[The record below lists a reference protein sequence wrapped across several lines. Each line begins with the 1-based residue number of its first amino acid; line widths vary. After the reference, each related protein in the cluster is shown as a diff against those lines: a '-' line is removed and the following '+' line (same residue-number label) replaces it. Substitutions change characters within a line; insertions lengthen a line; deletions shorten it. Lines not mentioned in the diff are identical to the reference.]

1 LSISAKADDP
11 MIDYETYCKIRD
23 HRERHGLTIIQTA
36 RALGLHPETVSKY
49 SRSEAYRQRPGVKR
63 GSRLDQYKGLIVR
76 WLDTHPLSGQ
86 QVFQRLREAGYGG
99 GLTVLKDYLRTIRP
113 PPQKAFL
120 KLAFASGECAQIDWG
135 EYGGIAVGAT
145 RRKLSFFVMVL
156 CHSRQMYVEFTVS
169 QTMEHFLACHQ
180 NAFAALGVPEKV
192 MVDNLKSAVLKR
204 LVGEAPVLNPR
215 YVDFAR
221 HHGFKIAPCN
231 VRAGWEKGRVES
243 GVGYVKKNFLNG
255 QEFTDFAHVNPAAQV
270 WLAEIANVR
279 IHGETHRRPVDLF
292 AEERAHLKLPN
303 ANPYDLARVL
313 TLRASPQFRIAL
325 DTNRYSVP
333 ARFTGQL
340 LTVKAYPDRLC
351 IYHQNELIARHVRSF
366 DRRQDIEDADHP
378 KALLEQRHNA
388 REQRL
393 LSQFLA
399 LTANAHAYYEGL
411 TARREKSSPS
421 PTSMANPTPSA
432 PSTMHSP
439 SMPSRAN
446 TSRICSSLA
455 PDASRRPQAPCPSCA
470 APICWSLTCPNLTYP
485 STRSTNHER

>member
-1 LSISAKADDP
+1 

-23 HRERHGLTIIQTA
+23 HRGRQGLTITQTA
-36 RALGLHPETVSKY
+36 RALGLHAETVSKY
-49 SRSEAYRQRPGVKR
+49 SRSEHYQKRPGLKR
-63 GSRLDQYKGLIVR
+63 GSRLDPYKGLIVR

-86 QVFQRLREAGYGG
+86 QIFQRLREAGYSG
-99 GLTVLKDYLRTIRP
+99 GLTVLKDYIRTIRP
-113 PPQKAFL
+113 APQKAFL
-120 KLAFASGECAQIDWG
+120 KLSFTHGECAQIDWG
-135 EYGGIAVGAT
+135 EYGTIAVGST

-156 CHSRQMYVEFTVS
+156 CYSRQMYVEFTVS

-221 HHGFKIAPCN
+221 HHAFKIAPCN

-255 QEFTDFAHVNPAAQV
+255 QEFTDFAHVNPAAQA

-279 IHGETHRRPVDLF
+279 THGETHRRPIDLF
-292 AEERAHLKLPN
+292 AEEQAALKPVN
-303 ANPYDLARVL
+303 PNPYDLARVL

-366 DRRQDIEDADHP
+366 DRRQDIEDPDHP

-399 LTANAHAYYEGL
+399 LTANAQAYYEGL
-411 TARREKSSPS
+411 SARRFNARQHVRKILALAEIYGQSDTMRAIDDALAFNAFSSEYIAHLLESRARCKPSPS
-421 PTSMANPTPSA
+421 PLSLMRSA
-432 PSTMHSP
+432 DLLELELPE
-439 SMPSRAN
+439 
-446 TSRICSSLA
+446 
-455 PDASRRPQAPCPSCA
+455 PDLSIYEVDKS
-470 APICWSLTCPNLTYP
+470 
-485 STRSTNHER
+485 